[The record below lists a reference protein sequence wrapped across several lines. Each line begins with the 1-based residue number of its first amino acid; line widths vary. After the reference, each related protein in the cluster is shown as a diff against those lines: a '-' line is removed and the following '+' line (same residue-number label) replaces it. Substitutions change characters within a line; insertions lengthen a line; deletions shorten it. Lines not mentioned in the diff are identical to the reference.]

1 MCASAIS
8 KCVFKAGRR
17 TITPMAMLSASG
29 LLPRGIVGRWLLSL
43 TDGSDSLSFGESFG
57 VSQKDQFELATLEQ
71 CDFADGDGRTERQ
84 HGMRFDKGRWT
95 CEMIEKER
103 QRGMSVVNEG
113 DLDNL
118 EHDFLEDVDIL
129 GRHFDL

>member
-1 MCASAIS
+1 
-8 KCVFKAGRR
+8 
-17 TITPMAMLSASG
+17 MLSASG

-43 TDGSDSLSFGESFG
+43 TDGSDSLSFGESFE

-84 HGMRFDKGRWT
+84 RGMRLDKGRWT
-95 CEMIEKER
+95 CEMIENER
-103 QRGMSVVNEG
+103 QRGMSIVNEG
-113 DLDNL
+113 DLDSL

>member
-17 TITPMAMLSASG
+17 TITPMAMLGASG

-43 TDGSDSLSFGESFG
+43 TDGSDSLPFGESVG
-57 VSQKDQFELATLEQ
+57 VSQKDQLQLATLQQ
-71 CDFADGDGRTERQ
+71 CDFADRDGRTDRQ
-84 HGMRFDKGRWT
+84 QRMRFDKGRWT

-103 QRGMSVVNEG
+103 QRGMEVVNEG
-113 DLDNL
+113 DLENL
-118 EHDFLEDVDIL
+118 EHDFIEDVDIL